1 MDSNIF
7 RAEKN
12 VAENK
17 VYLPPRVGRPARG
30 RSGMT
35 EGEQR
40 FYLREIHAHWATPR
54 ISKEK
59 VAELLAANLVELSTE
74 GGGMIRLTHAGSA
87 EKTASRQRKSNSTL
101 SLVRK
106 PDNSARQRR
115 SRQGPPRPLT

>member
-1 MDSNIF
+1 
-7 RAEKN
+7 
-12 VAENK
+12 
-17 VYLPPRVGRPARG
+17 
-30 RSGMT
+30 MT
-35 EGEQR
+35 EGDQR
-40 FYLREIHAHWATPR
+40 FYLREIHPHWTTPR

-74 GGGMIRLTHAGSA
+74 GGGMIRLTHAGSV

-115 SRQGPPRPLT
+115 NRQGPPRPLS